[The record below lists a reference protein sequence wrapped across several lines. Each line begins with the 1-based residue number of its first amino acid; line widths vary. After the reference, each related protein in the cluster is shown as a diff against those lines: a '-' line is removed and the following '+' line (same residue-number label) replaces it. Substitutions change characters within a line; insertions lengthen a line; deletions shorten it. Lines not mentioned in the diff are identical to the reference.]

1 MVSCHF
7 VLFFKGYKMKKVQ
20 IGNRIYNV
28 ETMQNVAAHPELY
41 NAKFTAIEGHGMVM
55 PIQTRQGDCAP
66 GYYYHPGDMC
76 CNVILPQPEDMH
88 MYSTDNIIDF
98 TNVQNIRDI
107 YANNARV
114 DELRRNIMVND
125 DNVMHLAIM
134 PETTKAM
141 AALKEAIN
149 NKGINLELYQNE
161 FGETYQNDK
170 RLIVSGSDIT
180 LKKLLYICNILGIE
194 VELTLRDMPN
204 VPYPMNTNVSAVLTD
219 QDGGINNE

>member
-1 MVSCHF
+1 MR
-7 VLFFKGYKMKKVQ
+7 KVQ

-28 ETMQNVAAHPELY
+28 DTMQNVAAHPELY
-41 NAKFTAIEGHGMVM
+41 DMRYTAIEGHGMVM
-55 PIQTRQGDCAP
+55 PIQTRQGDYAP
-66 GYYYHPGDMC
+66 GYYYQPGSMC
-76 CNVILPQPEDMH
+76 CNVIIPRPEEMQA
-88 MYSTDNIIDF
+88 YSTDNIIDF
-98 TNVQNIRDI
+98 TNSRDIRDI
-107 YANNARV
+107 YAKNAKV
-114 DELRRNIMVND
+114 DELRRNIIVND
-125 DNVMHLAIM
+125 DNIMHLAIL

-141 AALKEAIN
+141 AVLKEAIN

-204 VPYPMNTNVSAVLTD
+204 TPYPMNTNISAILTD
-219 QDGGINNE
+219 